1 MHIKK
6 FYCSGCRARYNDSGF
21 CSQCPNEPL
30 LDLMD
35 PQVHEWLFEM
45 DRKRK
50 FQRSYKIA
58 LSLAAS
64 FVGLCVL
71 FPPLGLF
78 VLLILLGINL
88 AESETELPLVL
99 SEATDSMVI
108 LSIVKILAFV
118 PLLKSWHL
126 YRNPPKLLYPDL
138 SPEDLEFFG
147 TKIPLA
153 LNTPVDAETR
163 AMIDEITL
171 WSG

>member
-6 FYCSGCRARYNDSGF
+6 FYCSVCRTRYDAPGF

-64 FVGLCVL
+64 FVGLCHLMGPSQV
-71 FPPLGLF
+71 
-78 VLLILLGINL
+78 
-88 AESETELPLVL
+88 
-99 SEATDSMVI
+99 TDSIVI
-108 LSIVKILAFV
+108 LSIVKILAFA
-118 PLLKSWHL
+118 PLNAIWHL